1 MSIRES
7 IADNIVDTLRDSVIQ
22 PIRIK
27 MTTRE
32 PFDFTKLSNA
42 QFPAVLVRTA
52 GEDREDSSIAGTMG
66 KRMASINYELVCF
79 VKSGIIDQARN
90 NIIEAIEEG
99 LELDRTRGGYALD
112 TQLTNIQ
119 VDEGSIDPVGG
130 VILTVRVVYEYTRGT
145 T

>member
-1 MSIRES
+1 
-7 IADNIVDTLRDSVIQ
+7 
-22 PIRIK
+22 
-27 MTTRE
+27 
-32 PFDFTKLSNA
+32 
-42 QFPAVLVRTA
+42 
-52 GEDREDSSIAGTMG
+52 MG
-66 KRMASINYELVCF
+66 SRMASINYEMVCF

-112 TQLTNIQ
+112 TQLINIE
-119 VDEGSIDPVGG
+119 VDEGSIEPVGG

>member
-1 MSIRES
+1 MSIREQ
-7 IADNIVDTLRDSVIQ
+7 IADNIVTTLTTSVTS
-22 PIRIK
+22 PVSIK
-27 MTTRE
+27 MATRQ
-32 PFDFTKLSNA
+32 PFDFDKLSNA

-52 GEDREDSSIAGTMG
+52 DESREDSSIAGTMG

-90 NIIEAIEEG
+90 NIIEAVEEG

-112 TQLTNIQ
+112 TQLINIE

>member
-27 MTTRE
+27 MATRE

-52 GEDREDSSIAGTMG
+52 GEDREDSSIGGSIG

-79 VKSGIIDQARN
+79 VKAGIIDQARN